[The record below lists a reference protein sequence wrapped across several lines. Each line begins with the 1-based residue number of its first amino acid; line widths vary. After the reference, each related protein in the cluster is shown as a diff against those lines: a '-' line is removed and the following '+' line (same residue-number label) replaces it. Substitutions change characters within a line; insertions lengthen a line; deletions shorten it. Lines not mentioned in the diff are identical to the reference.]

1 MLLAGRK
8 LTATEAFNCGLITD
22 VFPHDK
28 FADEVQNKV
37 QTMAK
42 QGKHL
47 DVLEESLGL
56 DGGPKL
62 LTLSTE
68 DLKQS
73 SGYKP

>member
-8 LTATEAFNCGLITD
+8 LTATDAFNCGLITD

-42 QGKHL
+42 L
-47 DVLEESLGL
+47 P
-56 DGGPKL
+56 PKVNIL
-62 LTLSTE
+62 MH
-68 DLKQS
+68 
-73 SGYKP
+73 

>member
-1 MLLAGRK
+1 MLLSGRK

-42 QGKHL
+42 L
-47 DVLEESLGL
+47 P
-56 DGGPKL
+56 PKVNIL
-62 LTLSTE
+62 MC
-68 DLKQS
+68 
-73 SGYKP
+73 